1 MNVLSERATVS
12 ASSQRNAVKSPL
24 TETEVRMDGYERLAN
39 AIIIQA
45 AKDYRVALRRLRC
58 KPGNKDAQNEKES
71 IERFF
76 RSDWFRTLTEVDGEM
91 LIRRL
96 QEE

>member
-1 MNVLSERATVS
+1 M
-12 ASSQRNAVKSPL
+12 
-24 TETEVRMDGYERLAN
+24 ETEVRMDGYERLAN

-45 AKDYRVALRRLRC
+45 AKDYRAALRRLRR
-58 KPGNKDAQNEKES
+58 KPNIKDAKAEKES

-91 LIRRL
+91 LIRKL
-96 QEE
+96 NEEV

>member
-1 MNVLSERATVS
+1 
-12 ASSQRNAVKSPL
+12 
-24 TETEVRMDGYERLAN
+24 MDGYEKLAN

-45 AKDYRVALRRLRC
+45 AKDYRAALRRLRR

-76 RSDWFRTLTEVDGEM
+76 RSDWFRALAIGILLAACIAVTSASMYMGEEPPF
-91 LIRRL
+91 R
-96 QEE
+96 ECDDKV

>member
-1 MNVLSERATVS
+1 
-12 ASSQRNAVKSPL
+12 
-24 TETEVRMDGYERLAN
+24 MDGYERLAN

-45 AKDYRVALRRLRC
+45 AKDYRVALLRLRC

-76 RSDWFRTLTEVDGEM
+76 GRTGFVPL
-91 LIRRL
+91 RK
-96 QEE
+96 